1 MSGWPPYEHL
11 PAVLRARL
19 VRLAA
24 DVLGDVPGLPGPL
37 RPVAGFEPSRRV
49 RLGGPVIE
57 AALATDEFRGAVG
70 IQVRARRAEL
80 IGALEQAEPDAEP
93 EAEALALAWLVR
105 PEDAVAGFVA
115 ALEGLDA
122 PGDQGTG
129 ATTLLRE
136 KVEQL
141 ERTLREAKA
150 QHRERLEELRTE
162 NATLRRRLGEARA
175 QLRAVQEESEEVRD
189 AAARLADAAEHDVR
203 TARAQVRRLRAQVAD
218 LEERAGAEDR
228 DRRTARDRAAVRAR
242 LLLDT
247 LTDAADDL
255 RRELALPPVE
265 GLPADAVDAV
275 HATDG
280 ASTSSAA
287 GVLGPASPELLEHLL
302 AMPRS
307 RLLVDG
313 YNVSRSAW
321 PSSPLEAQR
330 IRLAGLVG
338 ALVARTGAE
347 TTLVFDAQHTTEPPP
362 TQVPRGVKVVF
373 SPYGVIADD
382 VIVEYVE
389 AEPRGRTVVVVTDDA
404 ELAERTRRA
413 GSRVVRAAALLGM
426 FGH

>member
-1 MSGWPPYEHL
+1 MSGWPPFEEL
-11 PAVLRARL
+11 PAPLRARL
-19 VRLAA
+19 VQLAA

-37 RPVAGFEPSRRV
+37 RPVAGFVPSRRV

-57 AALATDEFRGAVG
+57 SALATEAFRGAVA
-70 IQVRARRAEL
+70 IQVRARRPEL
-80 IGALEQAEPDAEP
+80 VGALEQADPDP
-93 EAEALALAWLVR
+93 DALALAWLVR
-105 PEDAVAGFVA
+105 PEDAAAGFTA
-115 ALEGLDA
+115 ALGAVDVPSADDA
-122 PGDQGTG
+122 G
-129 ATTLLRE
+129 APALRA

-141 ERTLREAKA
+141 ERTLREAKV

-162 NATLRRRLGEARA
+162 NAALRRRLGEART
-175 QLRAVQEESEEVRD
+175 QLRTVQEEADEVRD

-218 LEERAGAEDR
+218 LEERTGAEDR

-247 LTDAADDL
+247 LADAADGL

-275 HATDG
+275 HATEG

-321 PSSPLEAQR
+321 ATSPLEAQR

-404 ELAERTRRA
+404 ELAARSRRA
-413 GSRVVRAAALLGM
+413 GARVVRAAALLGM